1 MSLEKKNR
9 FRSCPTTSILLIRH
23 KSRPSAENVLGKRIA
38 FTTLEHALL
47 VEMVIAH
54 VARQSGS
61 ETGMCGV
68 DAVDDLFHLW
78 PLVQTQRQ
86 SPTCRL
92 DVLFTVRNEEFSDV
106 DAIDASRDRHVIA
119 SADGMTV
126 RDGLAGDERFHVSFY
141 FVHALKKLSP
151 STPAQHRIRYNNL
164 AA

>member
-1 MSLEKKNR
+1 
-9 FRSCPTTSILLIRH
+9 
-23 KSRPSAENVLGKRIA
+23 
-38 FTTLEHALL
+38 
-47 VEMVIAH
+47 MVIAH

-119 SADGMTV
+119 SVDGMMV
-126 RDGLAGDERFHVSFY
+126 SDGLAGDESFDVSFY
-141 FVHALKKLSP
+141 CVHALTKLSP
-151 STPAQHRIRYNNL
+151 SAYIRHCLVGQNSVAINRYN
-164 AA
+164 